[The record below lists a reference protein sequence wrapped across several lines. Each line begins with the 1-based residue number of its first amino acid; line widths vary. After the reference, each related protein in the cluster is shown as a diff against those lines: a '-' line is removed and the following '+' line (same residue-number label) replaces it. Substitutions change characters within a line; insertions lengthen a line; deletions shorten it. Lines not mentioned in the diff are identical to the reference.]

1 MGGMATLPSQGD
13 YRLLA
18 QYFLALA
25 RSCPEPSEADRYRA
39 IAADYFDG
47 AGQVG
52 GSPSGAQQQR
62 QIQPLAEPIKRDR
75 DRAEED
81 R

>member
-1 MGGMATLPSQGD
+1 MPSQGD

-39 IAADYFDG
+39 IAADYFDR
-47 AGQVG
+47 AGEVG
-52 GSPSGAQQQR
+52 GSPSAAQQQ
-62 QIQPLAEPIKRDR
+62 QIQPLTEPIKRDR